1 MDSSA
6 QQMVDSFLLSL
17 TKLPP
22 GAQDTVNQA
31 LEGMGLKIDDGVGLM
46 YTGGDKD
53 GQAFIEGWNSKDA
66 SYRQMGSDAVS
77 TAQTGATSAGNV
89 KTGFEVT
96 GAAEAARIAV
106 GVAQAAITGACLVM
120 SAMVSGGKQWKGGYF
135 SNGGVTGYANGG
147 YQINKHA
154 DGAVGVFTHRT
165 RLWDPVTG
173 VNEYGEK
180 GHEALLPLKQ
190 SVYNEIAKGI
200 VRQFSPAK
208 LSGVITAMRE
218 SVRSESAN
226 TSAAVVGA
234 ADYYRSPSRGPESST
249 PNVSSNDTFNFYE
262 PVETPQAHARAVRRA
277 KRELAYD

>member
-1 MDSSA
+1 MNQTVQSKSPITVTIA
-6 QQMVDSFLLSL
+6 SEVDWDKLSNDL
-17 TKLPP
+17 W
-22 GAQDTVNQA
+22 
-31 LEGMGLKIDDGVGLM
+31 
-46 YTGGDKD
+46 
-53 GQAFIEGWNSKDA
+53 AFNNYVKSN
-66 SYRQMGSDAVS
+66 
-77 TAQTGATSAGNV
+77 ATSQIVVHGEIVYDNPQARGEEGPLYV
-89 KTGFEVT
+89 KR
-96 GAAEAARIAV
+96 A
-106 GVAQAAITGACLVM
+106 
-120 SAMVSGGKQWKGGYF
+120 
-135 SNGGVTGYANGG
+135 NGGVTGYANGG

-200 VRQFSPAK
+200 VRQLSPAK

-226 TSAAVVGA
+226 TSAAVVGT
-234 ADYYRSPSRGPESST
+234 ADYYRSPYSTSSNAAPST
-249 PNVSSNDTFNFYE
+249 ASNDTFNFYE
-262 PVETPQAHARAVRRA
+262 PIETPQAHARALKRA

>member
-1 MDSSA
+1 
-6 QQMVDSFLLSL
+6 
-17 TKLPP
+17 
-22 GAQDTVNQA
+22 
-31 LEGMGLKIDDGVGLM
+31 M

-53 GQAFIEGWNSKDA
+53 GQAFLDGWSATDAKDRQAAGAKVDGMNQTVQSKSPITVTIASEVDWDKLSNDLWAFNSYVK
-66 SYRQMGSDAVS
+66 SN
-77 TAQTGATSAGNV
+77 ATSRIVVHGEVVYDNPQARGEEGPLYV
-89 KTGFEVT
+89 KR
-96 GAAEAARIAV
+96 A
-106 GVAQAAITGACLVM
+106 
-120 SAMVSGGKQWKGGYF
+120 
-135 SNGGVTGYANGG
+135 NGGVTGYANGG
-147 YQINKHA
+147 YQISKHA

-200 VRQFSPAK
+200 VRQLSPAK

-226 TSAAVVGA
+226 TSAAVVGT
-234 ADYYRSPSRGPESST
+234 ADYYRIPYSTSSNAAPST
-249 PNVSSNDTFNFYE
+249 ASNDTFNFYE
-262 PVETPQAHARAVRRA
+262 PVPTPQAHARALKRA